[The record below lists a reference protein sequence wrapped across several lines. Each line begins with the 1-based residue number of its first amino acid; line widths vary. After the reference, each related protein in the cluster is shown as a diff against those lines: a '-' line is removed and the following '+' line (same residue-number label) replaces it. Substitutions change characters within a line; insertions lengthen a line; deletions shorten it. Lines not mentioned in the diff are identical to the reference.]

1 MSRIGKKAIALPA
14 NVKVSVGN
22 DRTVIVEAGSNRMS
36 IQHRPEVTVKVDE
49 EAKEVVVTRQ
59 DDERESR
66 AYHGLTRALI
76 NNMITGVTTGFS
88 KELEITGVGWTAQVQ
103 GKKVGMNVGF
113 ADTKYVPIP
122 DGVTVEV
129 NGNKLKVSGQDKQAV
144 GQCAASIR
152 ATRKPEPYNGKGVKY
167 ADERIIRKAGKA
179 FGGGG

>member
-1 MSRIGKKAIALPA
+1 MSRVGKKPISLPA
-14 NVKVSVGN
+14 NVKVTVGK
-22 DRTVIVEAGSNRMS
+22 DRTVTVESGSNKLS

-59 DDERESR
+59 DDERGTR
-66 AYHGLTRALI
+66 AFHGLTRALI
-76 NNMITGVTTGFS
+76 NNMIMGVTAGFS
-88 KELEITGVGWTAQVQ
+88 KELEINGVGWTAQVQ
-103 GKKVGMNVGF
+103 GNRVGMNVGF

-122 DGVTVEV
+122 AGVKVEV
-129 NGNKLKVSGQDKQAV
+129 AGNKVKVSGQDKQAV
-144 GQCAASIR
+144 GQCAAQIR